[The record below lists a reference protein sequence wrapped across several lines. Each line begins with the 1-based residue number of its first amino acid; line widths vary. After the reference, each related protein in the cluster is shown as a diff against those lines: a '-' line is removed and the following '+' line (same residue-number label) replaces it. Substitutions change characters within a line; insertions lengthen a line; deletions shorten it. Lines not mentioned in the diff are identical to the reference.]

1 MIEVQDIEKNYGK
14 VRAVDRASFLARD
27 GEITT
32 LLGANGS
39 GKSTTMRAIAGLI
52 SVDGGRAL
60 VNNIHVAAKPVAA
73 RRTLGVFPDQFGLY
87 PRLTAREEI
96 AYFAGFH
103 GLSGRR
109 FAKALDEI
117 VPLLG
122 MEDIINRRT
131 TGFSQGQR
139 MKVALARTL
148 IHDPQNL
155 MLDEPAR
162 GLDVVNI
169 RLLRRILL
177 DRKEAGRCVLLSS
190 HVMAEVHEL
199 SDRVVII
206 NKGKVIAEGA
216 PDDLVAQTGTTSLE
230 EAFITLI
237 GQEG

>member
-1 MIEVQDIEKNYGK
+1 MIEVDALKKTFGK
-14 VRAVDRASFLARD
+14 VHAVKNASFTARD
-27 GEITT
+27 GQITT

-52 SVDGGRAL
+52 RVDSGKAR
-60 VNNIHVAAKPVAA
+60 VDEIEVAKNPVKA
-73 RRTLGVFPDQFGLY
+73 RKKLGIFPDQFGLY

-103 GLSGRR
+103 GLSGKRLR
-109 FAKALDEI
+109 AALDEL

-122 MEDIINRRT
+122 MEDIIDRRT

-148 IHDPQNL
+148 VHNPQNL
-155 MLDEPAR
+155 MMDEPAR

-169 RLLRRILL
+169 RLLRKILQERR
-177 DRKEAGRCVLLSS
+177 DAGRCILLTS

-199 SDRVVII
+199 SDRVVVI
-206 NKGKVIAEGA
+206 NQGEIAA
-216 PDDLVAQTGTTSLE
+216 DATPDELIASTGTSSLE
-230 EAFITLI
+230 DAFVSLI
-237 GQEG
+237 N